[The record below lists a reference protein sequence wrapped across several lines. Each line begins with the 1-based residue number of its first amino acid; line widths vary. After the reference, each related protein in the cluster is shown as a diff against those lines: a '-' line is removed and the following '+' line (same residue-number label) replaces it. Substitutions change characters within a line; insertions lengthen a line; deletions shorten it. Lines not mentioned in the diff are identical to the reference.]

1 MKLRKITKNKRGS
14 FADLFVFM
22 IIAFILAVIVVV
34 MVYVGTE
41 TLDQLLANQEGFQNA
56 LEGTG
61 LNATTV
67 IMDTFGQVPNAY
79 TSLHWITVMLIVGM
93 AMSILISSYL
103 VRTKPVFFVAYIL
116 IWIIAIIVA
125 VPLSNAYETIS
136 ETPLLASTFTGFW
149 GQTYIL
155 LNLHIW
161 ITVIGGLAG
170 IIMYINMVR
179 GSRDGFA

>member
-1 MKLRKITKNKRGS
+1 MIFKKNKKGS
-14 FADLFVFM
+14 FADLFMFM
-22 IIAFILAVIVVV
+22 IIAFTLSIMVVV

-41 TLDQLLANQEGFQNA
+41 TLSQLLANQEGFQRA

-67 IMDTFGQVPNAY
+67 IMETFGQVPNAY

-93 AMSILISSYL
+93 AMAILISSFL

-125 VPLSNAYETIS
+125 VPLSNTYETIS
-136 ETPLLASTFTGFW
+136 ETPLLQDTFSGFW
-149 GQTYIL
+149 GQTFIL

-179 GSRDGFA
+179 GVNDQFA